1 MASRDERR
9 LHNNK
14 AEQIVV
20 KRGHPTRAEA
30 FEGNITLRYI
40 ENKGLFLYSY
50 FKSRWY
56 RTELT
61 LDNPTGKKLE
71 KSMVVKSINIIDEID
86 LKKTRVK
93 GLVADEIE
101 DGLLKAIPT
110 KTKSGLKINDNFKI
124 DGDTNPKLSLG
135 LNDRESLQIN
145 TTYDTSENLSE
156 INITTITSA
165 SSPNLVLDIAGDI
178 ELNADGGQ
186 VTIKDDTASH
196 FLFDC
201 DDTSFTIYDDTTS
214 SDFFK
219 ILVDEE
225 GATTISTI
233 DNDGLD
239 AALTLD
245 IDGDIE
251 LNADGGNI
259 TFNDHSILM
268 AGFKNNAPAGHE
280 LIIYSPA
287 TALDYFR
294 IKCASNGVTT
304 LTTNDN
310 DGTNGTLDIDTDG
323 SFTVDSAD
331 EILLDQTNR
340 MKWKKAGTTYAQM
353 DVNTTSNFTLYE
365 QGGASTNDYFQI
377 ECATDGDTTIKT
389 VDAAGA
395 AGHIRFE
402 PDGSLLVKETSSA
415 GADVAGYG
423 QLWIK
428 DETPCELYFT
438 TDAGNDIQLTSGT
451 SAAGGSGGT
460 SRWSFSTGGYKTNNN
475 SSSFY
480 YFAYRPNGENWSNSD
495 SSPTTLNIYDA
506 SSCSWIA
513 PAAGTVTNITVQ
525 GYVNDTGSTDPF
537 KFYVFKGQSAHDAT
551 TTSLTQIGATG
562 AITPAA
568 ALRNFRISTDISSS
582 NSFSDHDGIWVMY
595 KKDSTSG
602 NQDLYFSV
610 TISGEYS

>member
-201 DDTSFTIYDDTTS
+201 DNTRMRIYDDTS
-214 SDFFK
+214 ESDIFE
-219 ILVDEE
+219 ILVAAN
-225 GATTISTI
+225 GATT
-233 DNDGLD
+233 L
-239 AALTLD
+239 A
-245 IDGDIE
+245 
-251 LNADGGNI
+251 
-259 TFNDHSILM
+259 
-268 AGFKNNAPAGHE
+268 
-280 LIIYSPA
+280 
-287 TALDYFR
+287 
-294 IKCASNGVTT
+294 
-304 LTTNDN
+304 TNDN
-310 DGTNGTLDIDTDG
+310 DGAVGHLTLDPDG
-323 SFTVDSAD
+323 KIICKSANTI
-331 EILLDQTNR
+331 ELGHLD
-340 MKWKKAGTTYAQM
+340 A
-353 DVNTTSNFTLYE
+353 
-365 QGGASTNDYFQI
+365 
-377 ECATDGDTTIKT
+377 ATDGVQCLIETSADTFTKYAAFQAEAGDHSQLRLYEAGGDSANDYVELKCLEHGATTLTT
-389 VDAAGA
+389 VDAAAFA
-395 AGHIRFE
+395 AHLTFDA
-402 PDGSLLVKETSSA
+402 DGEIFIDARPSLNA
-415 GADVAGYG
+415 Y
-423 QLWIK
+423 
-428 DETPCELYFT
+428 
-438 TDAGNDIQLTSGT
+438 TSGIRLK
-451 SAAGGSGGT
+451 SQGT
-460 SRWSFSTGGYKTNNN
+460 EYGTLTVHHALS
-475 SSSFY
+475 
-480 YFAYRPNGENWSNSD
+480 YFI
-495 SSPTTLNIYDA
+495 L
-506 SSCSWIA
+506 
-513 PAAGTVTNITVQ
+513 
-525 GYVNDTGSTDPF
+525 
-537 KFYVFKGQSAHDAT
+537 
-551 TTSLTQIGATG
+551 
-562 AITPAA
+562 
-568 ALRNFRISTDISSS
+568 
-582 NSFSDHDGIWVMY
+582 
-595 KKDSTSG
+595 
-602 NQDLYFSV
+602 
-610 TISGEYS
+610 

>member
-451 SAAGGSGGT
+451 STAGGGGGT

-475 SSSFY
+475 SSTFY

-495 SSPTTLNIYDA
+495 SSPTTLNTYDA
-506 SSCSWIA
+506 SSPSWIA
-513 PAAGTVTNITVQ
+513 PAAGTLTNITVQ
-525 GYVNDTGSTDPF
+525 GYVTDTGATDSF

-551 TTSLTQIGATG
+551 TTSLTQIGVTG
-562 AITPAA
+562 AITAA
-568 ALRNFRISTDISSS
+568 ASLRNFRISTDISSS
-582 NSFSDHDGIWVMY
+582 NSFSDHDGIWVML

>member
-389 VDAAGA
+389 VDAAGS

-451 SAAGGSGGT
+451 STAGGGGGT

-475 SSSFY
+475 SSTFY

-495 SSPTTLNIYDA
+495 SSPTTLNTYDA
-506 SSCSWIA
+506 SSPSWIA
-513 PAAGTVTNITVQ
+513 PAAGTLTNITVQ
-525 GYVNDTGSTDPF
+525 GYVTDTGATDSF

-551 TTSLTQIGATG
+551 TTSLTQIGVTG
-562 AITPAA
+562 AITAA
-568 ALRNFRISTDISSS
+568 ASLRNFRISTDISSS
-582 NSFSDHDGIWVMY
+582 NSFSDHDGIWVML